1 MELDF
6 EKMNGLIPAIIQ
18 DNYTQKVLMLGFMN
32 KEAYE
37 KTVETGKVTF
47 FSRTK
52 NRLWTKGEQS
62 GNFLHVVSIK
72 ADCDNDTLLIMVHPD
87 GPVCHTGTDTC
98 WGEKNEQ
105 DIMFLKE
112 LQDFIDRRR
121 QEMPDK
127 SYTTS
132 LFNSGVNKMA
142 QKVGEEA
149 VETIIEA
156 CNGTDE
162 RLIYEGADLLYH
174 LIVLLTYKGYRI
186 EDLARELKE
195 RHSTNWKNINGK
207 NGSTTAYHIS
217 ACQHQPAGAGNSFRH
232 QL

>member
-1 MELDF
+1 MDLDF
-6 EKMNGLIPAIIQ
+6 GKMNGLVPAIIQ

-32 KEAYE
+32 EEAYN

-52 NRLWTKGEQS
+52 NRLWTKGEES
-62 GNFLHVVSIK
+62 GNFLHVVSI
-72 ADCDNDTLLIMVHPD
+72 ATDCDNDTLLIKVNPA
-87 GPVCHTGTDTC
+87 GPVCHTGADTC

-112 LQDFIDRRR
+112 LQDFIDKRHE
-121 QEMPDK
+121 EMPEK

-132 LFNSGVNKMA
+132 HFKSGVNKMA

-174 LIVLLTYKGYRI
+174 LIVLLTLKGYRI

-195 RHSTNWKNINGK
+195 RHSENWKK
-207 NGSTTAYHIS
+207 H
-217 ACQHQPAGAGNSFRH
+217 
-232 QL
+232 

>member
-37 KTVETGKVTF
+37 KTMKTGKVTF

-52 NRLWTKGEQS
+52 NRLWTKGEES
-62 GNFLHVVSIK
+62 GNFLHVVSVK
-72 ADCDNDTLLIMVHPD
+72 ADCDNDTLLIMVHPG
-87 GPVCHTGTDTC
+87 GPVCHKGTDTC
-98 WGEKNEQ
+98 WGDKNEQ

-121 QEMPDK
+121 QEMPEK

-149 VETIIEA
+149 VETILEA

-195 RHSTNWKNINGK
+195 RHSATWKK
-207 NGSTTAYHIS
+207 H
-217 ACQHQPAGAGNSFRH
+217 
-232 QL
+232 

>member
-149 VETIIEA
+149 VETVIEA

-195 RHSTNWKNINGK
+195 RHSTNWKK
-207 NGSTTAYHIS
+207 H
-217 ACQHQPAGAGNSFRH
+217 
-232 QL
+232 